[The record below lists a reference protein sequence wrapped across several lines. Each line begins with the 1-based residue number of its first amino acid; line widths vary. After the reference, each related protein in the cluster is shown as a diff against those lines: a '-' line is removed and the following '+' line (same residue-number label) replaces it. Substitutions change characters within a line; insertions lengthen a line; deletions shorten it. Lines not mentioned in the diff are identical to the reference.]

1 MRLKISL
8 LTTLALVLAAAA
20 FAAAGDHHKKT
31 VTGIL
36 SDVACSA
43 NAKGHPV
50 SCALKESCAK
60 SGFAINA
67 DGKVYKLDEAGN
79 TKAQEILKA
88 TSKQKDVVVEA
99 TGEINGD
106 ILKVDSIKE
115 KS

>member
-8 LTTLALVLAAAA
+8 LMTLALFLAAVAY
-20 FAAAGDHHKKT
+20 AAAGDHHKKT

-50 SCALKESCAK
+50 SCALKESCAN

-67 DGKVYKLDEAGN
+67 DGKVYKLDKAGN
-79 TKAQEILKA
+79 DKALALLKA
-88 TSKQKDVVVEA
+88 TKKQKDVVVEVV
-99 TGEINGD
+99 GELDGETI
-106 ILKVDSIKE
+106 KVDSIKE
-115 KS
+115 KA